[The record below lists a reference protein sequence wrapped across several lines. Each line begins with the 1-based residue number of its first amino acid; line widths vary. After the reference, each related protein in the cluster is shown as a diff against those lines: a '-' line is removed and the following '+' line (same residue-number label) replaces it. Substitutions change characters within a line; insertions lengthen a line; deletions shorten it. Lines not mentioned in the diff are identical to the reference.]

1 MWSWLKRIQYFGERI
16 THSLFKSQKKTNLN
30 NDFAEKIQ
38 EKYEQK
44 SRNLYSQYVP
54 MLHRKALHQTT
65 IISSQVN
72 IQQIEQIIKRYQKTN
87 PPPAPTVIH
96 RQDRARLLSILSDI
110 GRQDGERK
118 ELEQLIFRRKEQEIN
133 KTIRRQEEQVV
144 SLRQEVLQQKKII
157 EILEK
162 KMAEPVIDTGKL
174 YAEFRKRL
182 EQQLHLERQR
192 AGF

>member
-1 MWSWLKRIQYFGERI
+1 MWGWLKRIQSLGKRI
-16 THSLFKSQKKTNLN
+16 TRNLFESRKKEHLN
-30 NDFAEKIQ
+30 SGFAEKIQ
-38 EKYEQK
+38 QRYEEKSQA
-44 SRNLYSQYVP
+44 LYSQYVP
-54 MLHRKALHQTT
+54 MIHRKALHQTT

-72 IQQIEQIIKRYQKTN
+72 IQQIEQIIKRYQKNN
-87 PPPAPTVIH
+87 PPSAPTVIY

-157 EILEK
+157 EALEK
-162 KMAEPVIDTGKL
+162 KTAEPVIDTEKL
-174 YAEFRKRL
+174 YMEFRKKL
-182 EQQLHLERQR
+182 EQQLYLERQR